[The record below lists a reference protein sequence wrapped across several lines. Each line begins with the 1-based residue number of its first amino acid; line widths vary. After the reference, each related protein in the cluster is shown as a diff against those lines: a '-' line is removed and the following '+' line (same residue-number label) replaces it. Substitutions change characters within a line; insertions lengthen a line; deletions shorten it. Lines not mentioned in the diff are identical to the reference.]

1 MQKIAISVRNFLL
14 RTSRDV
20 LIVLVIGLTISM
32 LFSWGS
38 ILKSSDHFLKSAIY
52 SLVIGSSLWKVNEL
66 FSRIIARFFPWHVR
80 PKFTLFLDVVG
91 TILISALVIFL
102 VNHYLYFLISD
113 HPIKERPQYFFL
125 VGIIQLFISLVITS
139 IFYISRFF
147 TEWRKLLVSEEE
159 LKREA
164 LALQYEALKSYV
176 NPHFLFNSLSVL
188 NSLVDAHPPK
198 AKVFISRFSDVYRYV
213 LQQRD
218 KDLVL
223 LAEELEFAESYIQLI
238 KIRQGDALNV
248 TIDVADRAGWVVPV
262 SLQIL
267 LENAF
272 THNEASM
279 ENPLQVTLTRE
290 GNHLVVTNN
299 FQPRKVVS
307 NGSGIGLPTIAR
319 SYERLGHQKLEVI
332 HQNGYFRVHLPI
344 ISEAS
349 IGS

>member
-1 MQKIAISVRNFLL
+1 MQKIAASIRNFLI

-20 LIVLVIGLTISM
+20 LIVLLIGLTISM
-32 LFSWGS
+32 IFSWGH
-38 ILKSSDHFLKSAIY
+38 IFKSSDHFLKSAIY
-52 SLVIGSSLWKVNEL
+52 SLAIGFSLWKANEL
-66 FSRIIARFFPWHVR
+66 LSHVIAKIFPWHIR
-80 PKFTLFLDVVG
+80 PKFTLVLDVVG
-91 TILISALVIFL
+91 TVLISALVIFL

-113 HPIKERPQYFFL
+113 YPVRERPRFFIL
-125 VGIIQLFISLVITS
+125 VGITQFFISLVITS
-139 IFYISRFF
+139 IFYINRFF

-188 NSLVDAHPPK
+188 NSLVDTHPPK
-198 AKVFISRFSDVYRYV
+198 AKAFISRFSDVYRYV
-213 LQQRD
+213 LEQRD

-238 KIRQGDALNV
+238 KIRQGEALEV
-248 TIDVADRAGWVVPV
+248 VIDVADRSGWVVPV
-262 SLQIL
+262 SLQIV

-279 ENPLQVTLTRE
+279 ENPLRVTLTRE
-290 GNHLVVTNN
+290 GNCLVVGNN

-307 NGSGIGLPTIAR
+307 NGSGIGLPTISR
-319 SYERLGHQKLEVI
+319 RYQQLGNYKLEVVN
-332 HQNGYFRVHLPI
+332 QDGFFRVRLPI
-344 ISEAS
+344 LKELLN
-349 IGS
+349 